1 MKSKAGII
9 RKLLFILKIILR
21 CKSEHDKKKLCDK
34 LCSFPFFCEWR
45 RRTFINLAAHVF
57 YTYRKSRAS
66 VLARFNF
73 REVLSNQFEYRLF
86 FILPM
91 FLGNHRFLRCKVWS
105 SIIKTAYGFPCQSKV
120 LLTEFMAEILF
131 SNINISMRIIN
142 SFQMVALVFTPRIMG
157 RPVRIFI
164 TIEVV
169 IRAIEDTSAVEYRPV
184 DTRLS
189 KFGRSMGFI
198 ARVCHVFNDVA
209 VNTSVFPIDE
219 TSSSWITSQPVV
231 DVAFYQDLLTKLMPP
246 RKVHGVVIRFAERWG
261 CRYTAFNLVGHA

>member
-1 MKSKAGII
+1 MI
-9 RKLLFILKIILR
+9 
-21 CKSEHDKKKLCDK
+21 KKKLCDK

-142 SFQMVALVFTPRIMG
+142 SFQMVALVFTARIMG

-219 TSSSWITSQPVV
+219 TSGSWITSQPVV